1 MTDRHPPRPAA
12 LAARLAARLAAL
24 LLLAAALLAIAAEPL
39 SYPQAVGIMKRE
51 QTAGESG
58 AGLLKTFGKGDVGT
72 FAQGIRLYSAAQAD
86 FNALIETLKA
96 GLIADARLTDSPD
109 LTRGLVS
116 AADKRIAFTDCVD
129 GQVLP
134 QAGPPGTRSL
144 AAFIGAGGLVGSA
157 VELIGILKDTTIEV
171 WKEYRAADKER
182 RTQILE
188 QLDGLKWRSFGE
200 VPALG

>member
-1 MTDRHPPRPAA
+1 MSRWT
-12 LAARLAARLAAL
+12 LSIVARLTAL
-24 LLLAAALLAIAAEPL
+24 LLLLATLLATATEPL
-39 SYPQAVGIMKRE
+39 GYPQAVGIMKRE

-96 GLIADARLTDSPD
+96 GLITDARLPDSPD

-116 AADKRIAFTDCVD
+116 ASDKRVAFTNFVD
-129 GQVLP
+129 QRLLP

-144 AAFIGAGGLVGSA
+144 AAFIGAGDLVGSA
-157 VELIGILKDTTIEV
+157 VELIGILKDATLEV

-188 QLDGLKWRSFGE
+188 QLDGLKWRSFGD